1 MVESRVWCRWGAVAA
16 VVFAASC
23 SSPVRPPSRP
33 ATRIYDRS
41 MAQLGVIDLVVSDR
55 ARAERAEALLEQVEQ
70 AFVTAETLRRKAAE
84 TALGLSDAGE
94 PTDEEIRSSFR
105 TMDEAASR
113 AFQRYVAV
121 QLELRQVLTRRE
133 FEKLKEVR

>member
-1 MVESRVWCRWGAVAA
+1 
-16 VVFAASC
+16 
-23 SSPVRPPSRP
+23 
-33 ATRIYDRS
+33 

-55 ARAERAEALLEQVEQ
+55 ARAERAKALLEQVEQ
-70 AFVTAETLRRKAAE
+70 AFVTAETLRRQAAE

-133 FEKLKEVR
+133 FDKLKEVR